1 MQIGIFC
8 FPLKLLRNLAK
19 CNNYTAVSNQSAY
32 FPFGV
37 KFVKVQHCCSKPSI
51 SICCLFQVEMSFRS
65 FATDGVLLYGGSG
78 GGSGAGNDYFVIKL
92 DDSHVV
98 FEYDL
103 GGGPVVL
110 KSAARVSPGHWT
122 ELKAKRYHQD
132 GLLEVG
138 PHGARVTGSATGS
151 LRTLNIPSV
160 VWVGATPPGS
170 EDDGLRSFVGCLKN
184 VKIGRKPLIL
194 NGQHE
199 QEQVLERKNVRRYI
213 TIN

>member
-1 MQIGIFC
+1 MTID
-8 FPLKLLRNLAK
+8 
-19 CNNYTAVSNQSAY
+19 
-32 FPFGV
+32 
-37 KFVKVQHCCSKPSI
+37 
-51 SICCLFQVEMSFRS
+51 LFQVELSFRS

-78 GGSGAGNDYFVIKL
+78 SNGGGGGGGNDYFVIKL

-110 KSAARVSPGHWT
+110 KSAVRVTAGQWT

-138 PHGARVTGSATGS
+138 VHPGAAASRVTGSATGS

-160 VWVGATPPGS
+160 IWVGSAGS
-170 EDDGLRSFVGCLKN
+170 YDEGGDDRRLRSFVGCLKN
-184 VKIGRKPLIL
+184 VRIGRKPLIL
-194 NGQHE
+194 HGDHVQ
-199 QEQVLERKNVRRYI
+199 QDQVLESKNVRR
-213 TIN
+213 